1 MLIWIKFLIYKM
13 FDSNPHTPLNAVKG
27 ANLNLIEINF
37 DNSENSTRETNH
49 SQDNL
54 KSFED
59 TIEIKDEQ
67 KNAKKQGR
75 KKNFF
80 IKK

>member
-1 MLIWIKFLIYKM
+1 M

-37 DNSENSTRETNH
+37 DNSENSTRESNH

-75 KKNFF
+75 KK
-80 IKK
+80 ISC